1 MQVLRIQ
8 IDRIFLSVASFLIIS
23 QLCLGFT
30 DTNVPDFFS
39 SNENLKISA
48 FGNPKEYFISKI
60 APLFAD
66 WKKNK
71 DENIYLKVNE
81 VFRDL
86 DINARLVK
94 NTLQI
99 QGDTF
104 EFLVYINEYKRSFP
118 VRYIPLVTDLAQ
130 LIQKE
135 DFRLEIKIFS
145 AWKPLPLD
153 RLFG

>member
-8 IDRIFLSVASFLIIS
+8 IDRIFLSVASVLIIS

-39 SNENLKISA
+39 SNENLKIDG
-48 FGNPKEYFISKI
+48 FENPKEYFISKI
-60 APLFAD
+60 ASLFAD
-66 WKKNK
+66 WQKNK

-94 NTLQI
+94 NTLQVN
-99 QGDTF
+99 GDVF
-104 EFLVYINEYKRSFP
+104 EFLVYINKYKRSFP
-118 VRYIPLVTDLAQ
+118 VRYIPLATDLTQ

-135 DFRLEIKIFS
+135 DFMLQIKIFS
-145 AWKPLPLD
+145 AWTQLPLD